1 MPLKSRF
8 KNIPYKIKAPLLAKR
23 NQISYRFA
31 IWSFLS
37 STISIWSILIITNLS
52 GHTLLIGSFGATS
65 VLLFAVPDAPLSQP
79 RNLIGGHLL
88 SAMIAVLLV
97 YLFGTNFFTIGL
109 SVGLSILVMY
119 LTHTLHPPGGATALI
134 GVIGGVG
141 VDFIF
146 FPVMVGVFVLLVNAL
161 VVNNL
166 VHHRKY
172 PVVWF

>member
-1 MPLKSRF
+1 M
-8 KNIPYKIKAPLLAKR
+8 
-23 NQISYRFA
+23 
-31 IWSFLS
+31 S
-37 STISIWSILIITNLS
+37 STVSIWSILIVTNLS
-52 GHTLLIGSFGATS
+52 GHTLLIGSFGATA

-79 RNLIGGHLL
+79 RNLIGGHIL
-88 SAMIAVLLV
+88 SACIAVILV
-97 YLFGTNFFTIGL
+97 YTIGTNFFTIGL

-146 FPVMVGVFVLLVNAL
+146 FPVMLGVIVLLCNAL
-161 VVNNL
+161 IVNNL

-172 PVVWF
+172 PVAWF

>member
-1 MPLKSRF
+1 M
-8 KNIPYKIKAPLLAKR
+8 KAPLRAKR
-23 NQISYRFA
+23 NKLSLRFA
-31 IWSFLS
+31 IWSFIS
-37 STISIWSILIITNLS
+37 STTAIWSILLITNLS
-52 GHTLLIGSFGATS
+52 GHSLLIGSFGATA

-88 SAMIAVLLV
+88 SATIAVILV
-97 YLFGTNFFTIGL
+97 QTIGTNFFTLGF

-141 VDFIF
+141 VEFIF
-146 FPVMVGVFVLLVNAL
+146 FPVMVGVILLLLNAL

-172 PVVWF
+172 PVAWF

>member
-1 MPLKSRF
+1 M
-8 KNIPYKIKAPLLAKR
+8 LL
-23 NQISYRFA
+23 
-31 IWSFLS
+31 
-37 STISIWSILIITNLS
+37 ITNLS
-52 GHTLLIGSFGATS
+52 GHSLLIGSFGATA

-88 SAMIAVLLV
+88 SATIAVILV
-97 YLFGTNFFTIGL
+97 QTIGTNFFTLGL
-109 SVGLSILVMY
+109 SVGLSIFVMY

-141 VDFIF
+141 VEFIF
-146 FPVMVGVFVLLVNAL
+146 FPVMVGVVLLLLNAL

-172 PVVWF
+172 PVAWF

>member
-1 MPLKSRF
+1 M
-8 KNIPYKIKAPLLAKR
+8 
-23 NQISYRFA
+23 
-31 IWSFLS
+31 WSFVS
-37 STISIWSILIITNLS
+37 STIAIWSILLITNLS
-52 GHTLLIGSFGATS
+52 GHSLLIGSFGATA

-88 SAMIAVLLV
+88 SATIAVILV
-97 YLFGTNFFTIGL
+97 QTIGTNFFTLGL
-109 SVGLSILVMY
+109 SVGLSIFVMY

-141 VDFIF
+141 VEFIF
-146 FPVMVGVFVLLVNAL
+146 FPVMVGVILLLLNAL

-172 PVVWF
+172 PVAWF